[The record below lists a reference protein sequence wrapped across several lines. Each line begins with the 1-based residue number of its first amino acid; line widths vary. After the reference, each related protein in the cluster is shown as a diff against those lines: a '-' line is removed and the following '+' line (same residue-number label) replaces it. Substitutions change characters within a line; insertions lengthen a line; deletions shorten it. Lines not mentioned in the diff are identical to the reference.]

1 MNFQFKYLAILATVG
16 AIGMGSVAA
25 LNSPA
30 GDPCAGADPCA
41 PAASPADP
49 CAADP
54 CAVADPCAADPCA
67 ADPCAADP
75 CAG

>member
-67 ADPCAADP
+67 ADPCA
-75 CAG
+75 G